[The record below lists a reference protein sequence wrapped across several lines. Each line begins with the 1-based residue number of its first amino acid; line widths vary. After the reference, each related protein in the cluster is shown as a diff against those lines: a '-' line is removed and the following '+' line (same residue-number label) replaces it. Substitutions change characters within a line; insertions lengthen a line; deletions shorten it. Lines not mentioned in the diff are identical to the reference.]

1 LPARDERVV
10 RRQTVTTRD
19 DARARARE
27 LCRKYTAEGKGREWF
42 EAFYREA
49 REGRTTVPWADL
61 APNTHL
67 FEWHAQTGFD
77 FRGKRCLTVG
87 CGLGDDA
94 EYLAEHGG
102 RVTAFDIA
110 PSAVA
115 WCRERFQT
123 SRVEYVTAD
132 LLAPPP
138 EWTGQFDFVFE
149 ANTLQVLPAD
159 LRPQGL
165 RHLAGFLAPHGTL
178 LAVCRGREA
187 SDPPG
192 AMPWPLTREEVQ
204 EGLRDLR
211 LVSFGEHDDPGDQ
224 PVRRF
229 RAVFRR

>member
-1 LPARDERVV
+1 MTA
-10 RRQTVTTRD
+10 QQG
-19 DARARARE
+19 RARAQE
-27 LCRKYTAEGKGREWF
+27 LCAQYAAAGDALGWF

-67 FEWHAQTGFD
+67 FEWHARSGFD
-77 FRGKRCLTVG
+77 FRDTRCLTVG

-102 RVTAFDIA
+102 RVVAFDIA
-110 PSAVA
+110 QTAVA
-115 WCRERFQT
+115 WCRERFAT
-123 SRVEYVTAD
+123 SRVEYVAAD

-138 EWTGQFDFVFE
+138 EWAQQFDFVFE

-159 LRPQGL
+159 LRHEAL
-165 RHLAGFLAPHGTL
+165 RHLAGFVAPRGTL
-178 LAVCRGREA
+178 LLVCRGREP

-192 AMPWPLTREEVQ
+192 SMPWPLTRDELR
-204 EGLRDLR
+204 EGLPMLDLVT
-211 LVSFGEHDDPGDQ
+211 LSEHDDAGDP